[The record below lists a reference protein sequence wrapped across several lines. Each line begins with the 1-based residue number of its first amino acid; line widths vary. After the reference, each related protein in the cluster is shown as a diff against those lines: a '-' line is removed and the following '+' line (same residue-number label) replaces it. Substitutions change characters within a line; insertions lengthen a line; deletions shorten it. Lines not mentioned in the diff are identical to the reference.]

1 MSLDPQPCRFYAE
14 PEEGVAYV
22 ALNRQVLIDLAREE
36 SAPLVVLG
44 LCPRDN
50 EIGYDLKLRRPTIF
64 ELTAAID
71 DLPKTEATL

>member
-1 MSLDPQPCRFYAE
+1 MSLDPQPCRVYAE
-14 PEEGVAYV
+14 PEAGIAYV
-22 ALNRQVLIDLAREE
+22 ALAREVLIDLAKAD

-44 LCPRDN
+44 LRPRPN

-71 DLPKTEATL
+71 DLPKTEAAS